1 VSRAEVF
8 FVSLVLVA
16 ALTGCAP
23 VASPT
28 PSAMPSGSESAA
40 ASPTATVEGTAPTA
54 EALLGIWLLQLGDT
68 LMRLSADGT
77 FVINNG
83 EPLAVD
89 PDRTGTYSI
98 EGMTMRFVQEAKAD
112 CPGGSVDV
120 WTVGLLE
127 DGLLRGMIIE
137 SPCPPGPGAHGDW
150 VRVSPDSVLERDV
163 TPGIGSPTVAS
174 AGNIIGHVWI
184 VDGTS
189 TLLSLYDDGTYA
201 WDDRGLL
208 DTRPADAGRWEL
220 NGQSLSLISGTASEI
235 CADGDSVVVADG
247 QVFVPADASY
257 LRFWRA
263 TATADPCHRL
273 EGEVT
278 LTLVA

>member
-1 VSRAEVF
+1 VFRAVVFIVSSVF
-8 FVSLVLVA
+8 A
-16 ALTGCAP
+16 ASCNGQTSTAP
-23 VASPT
+23 S
-28 PSAMPSGSESAA
+28 SAPFGSESGAA
-40 ASPTATVEGTAPTA
+40 LPSATVEGMAPMA
-54 EALLGIWLLQLGDT
+54 EALLGIWLLQPGDT
-68 LMRLSADGT
+68 LLRFASDGT
-77 FVINNG
+77 FAINNG

-98 EGMTMRFVQEAKAD
+98 EGTTMRFLQEAKTD

-127 DGLLRGMIIE
+127 NGLLRGMIIE
-137 SPCPPGPGAHGDW
+137 SPCPPGPGAHGVW
-150 VRVSPDSVLERDV
+150 VRISPDSVLERDL
-163 TPGIGSPTVAS
+163 TPGTGSPTVAS

-189 TLLSLYDDGTYA
+189 TLLSLNDDGTYA

-220 NGQSLSLISGTASEI
+220 NGQSLSLISGVASGI
-235 CADGDSVVVADG
+235 CADGDATALADG
-247 QVFVPADASY
+247 EVFVPADASF
-257 LRFWRA
+257 LRIWRA
-263 TATADPCHRL
+263 TATDDPCHRL